1 MKKTNIIITFIL
13 LLLAD
18 SCSNVQ
24 NEYSSNKCYFVF
36 ENSNHNNSRL
46 AEAMT
51 AYSGV
56 FCTVSLINENGAQYY
71 AFTNNSGL
79 PEKTIL
85 TDLDKQR
92 THILGLN
99 NGLIIGYGKLS
110 DPLTFYA
117 YDLECPNCFDP
128 DAIPVRSKK
137 LSISTSGIATCNVC
151 KRQYDLNNSGII
163 ISGDKGNKLTRYRAS
178 TTGAYGTLSVYN

>member
-1 MKKTNIIITFIL
+1 MRKTNIIIAFIL
-13 LLLAD
+13 LLLTN

-24 NEYSSNKCYFVF
+24 NEFSNNKCYFVF

-56 FCTVSLINENGAQYY
+56 FCTVSLVNEHGAQYY
-71 AFTNNSGL
+71 AFTNNAGL
-79 PEKTIL
+79 TEKTIL

-99 NGLIIGYGKLS
+99 NGLIVGYGKLS

-151 KRQYDLNNSGII
+151 KRQYDLNNGGII
-163 ISGDKGNKLTRYRAS
+163 TSGDKGNKLTRYRAS
-178 TTGAYGTLSVYN
+178 TTGPYGTLSVYN

>member
-1 MKKTNIIITFIL
+1 MKKTNIIIAFML
-13 LLLAD
+13 LLLTS
-18 SCSNVQ
+18 SCGNVQ
-24 NEYSSNKCYFVF
+24 NEFSSNRCYFIF
-36 ENSNHNNSRL
+36 ENSKHNNPRL

-51 AYSGV
+51 PYSGM
-56 FCTVSLINENGAQYY
+56 FCTISLVTENGAQYY
-71 AFTNNSGL
+71 SFTNSSGL
-79 PEKTIL
+79 TKKAIL

-99 NGLIIGYGKLS
+99 NGLIVGYGKLS

-137 LSISTSGIATCNVC
+137 LSVSTSGIATCNVC
-151 KRQYDLNNSGII
+151 KRQYDLNNGGII
-163 ISGDKGNKLTRYRAS
+163 TSGDKGNKLTRYHAS
-178 TTGAYGTLSVYN
+178 TTGAYGILTVN

>member
-1 MKKTNIIITFIL
+1 MRKTNIIIAFIL
-13 LLLAD
+13 LLLTN

-24 NEYSSNKCYFVF
+24 NEFSSNKCYFVF

-56 FCTVSLINENGAQYY
+56 FCTVSLVNEHGAQYY

-79 PEKTIL
+79 TEKTIL

-92 THILGLN
+92 THIW
-99 NGLIIGYGKLS
+99 
-110 DPLTFYA
+110 DLTT
-117 YDLECPNCFDP
+117 D
-128 DAIPVRSKK
+128 
-137 LSISTSGIATCNVC
+137 
-151 KRQYDLNNSGII
+151 
-163 ISGDKGNKLTRYRAS
+163 
-178 TTGAYGTLSVYN
+178 

>member
-1 MKKTNIIITFIL
+1 MRKTNIIIAFIL
-13 LLLAD
+13 LLLTN

-24 NEYSSNKCYFVF
+24 NEFSSNKCYFVF
-36 ENSNHNNSRL
+36 ENNNSRL

-56 FCTVSLINENGAQYY
+56 FCTVSLVNEKGAQYY
-71 AFTNNSGL
+71 AFTNNAGL
-79 PEKTIL
+79 KKTIL

-99 NGLIIGYGKLS
+99 NGLIVGYGKLS

-178 TTGAYGTLSVYN
+178 TTGPYGTLSVYN